1 MESLPDEPA
10 KPDPSI
16 PDGGGGVDRTMPSGG
31 GAADRTMPS
40 ASEGVD
46 RTIPPAAGDDPTMPP
61 AAARAASRSDARL
74 ERIGDCRIEKRLG
87 SGGFGDVWL
96 AVQENNLLK
105 RRVAIKLLKRGMD
118 SDAVL
123 ERFELER
130 KVLDSLNHP
139 NIARLLGGGVTEDGR
154 SYFIMEFV
162 EGLTLDLW
170 CQRQGL
176 KTEERLKLLRQVAS
190 ALAHAHERGIVHRD
204 IKPANVL
211 VGADGVPKLLD
222 FGIAKVIRPDTDQGD
237 RSHQTLP
244 GEIGP
249 LTPVYASP
257 EQLRG
262 EPLNAAT
269 DVYSMGVMM
278 YEILAGAPPFDFTK
292 SNFDEVRRQVCE
304 VMPPRPS
311 EMAWKTSHAGDA
323 SRSATTIRAGE
334 IARLRGDIDNMVLMA
349 MRKESQRRYGSMG
362 ALIADIDAHLDGQTV
377 SARPLTATYRASKW
391 VGRNRVRVLL
401 VIACLCA
408 VVGGAAWWVYAD
420 RAAKAREEARRV
432 EAEAQR
438 IAEESRKK
446 EEARI
451 AAQKAADE
459 QAAKKRDALA
469 ADESKLAID
478 PKAMAALQAA
488 EESARRRIKE
498 SPQDLAPVR
507 DLLVTLR
514 KKAVLFERA
523 RNLQDGLPV
532 TAEALAIARDILKRG
547 GTEDDRRQ
555 FVIALQSRC
564 DMLSAADMI
573 QEARVVAEENLSER
587 RKIREAKPDDVGNML
602 LVSKGLVRV
611 RECLVVEGELAKA
624 VEVDR
629 ELQQLR
635 KKVYMQRKSAN
646 KDPRVSASDERDW
659 MLANWFLACDCIAI
673 DALEEASEAAQ
684 EMKAIADERLRKEPE
699 DWEHSF
705 DVGLVHEVLC
715 MIAFQKNDLP
725 TALAE
730 AEQWVDAA
738 RAAVE
743 RSQSEN
749 LALKQLVG
757 GGIERARMLNG
768 LGRHDE
774 ALRKLRSEMGS
785 AERLRSGEA
794 ARSKGQSVS
803 DDLRLMAMA
812 EEIAALRGL
821 GNLQDARAV
830 ADAMAVVL
838 AQPNDGADWHRGVS
852 RGAMAAAFVA
862 QDPAARERL
871 ARKAMQSA
879 TRIGE
884 SIEEAAT
891 GEQMVRLLRELGK
904 VEEATQLAGK
914 VCAQLSKC
922 MAPRARALERGIC
935 AAPAA
940 APPQA
945 PATPTS
951 VAPAPKPMDPVSPA
965 RPANAPSAPA
975 AAPAPDRAAR
985 PGG

>member
-1 MESLPDEPA
+1 MPPA
-10 KPDPSI
+10 
-16 PDGGGGVDRTMPSGG
+16 
-31 GAADRTMPS
+31 
-40 ASEGVD
+40 GVD
-46 RTIPPAAGDDPTMPP
+46 RTIPPSAADDATVPPSAGRAAG
-61 AAARAASRSDARL
+61 RGEARL

-244 GEIGP
+244 GEVGP

-269 DVYSMGVMM
+269 DIYSMGVMM
-278 YEILAGAPPFDFTK
+278 YEVLAGAPPFDFSK
-292 SNFDEVRRQVCE
+292 CNFDEVRRQVCE
-304 VMPPRPS
+304 VMPPKPS
-311 EMAWKTSHAGDA
+311 EIAWKAAKGGDEARA
-323 SRSATTIRAGE
+323 STTIRAGE
-334 IARLRGDIDNMVLMA
+334 ITRLRGDIDNIVLMA
-349 MRKESQRRYGSMG
+349 MRKESQRRYGSMT
-362 ALIADIDAHLDGQTV
+362 ALIADIDAHLEERPV

-391 VGRNRVRVLL
+391 LGRNRVRVLL
-401 VIACLCA
+401 AVACLCA

-432 EAEAQR
+432 EEESRR
-438 IAEESRKK
+438 IAEEARKK
-446 EEARI
+446 EAERV

-478 PKAMAALQAA
+478 PKAMAALQTA
-488 EESARRRIKE
+488 EESARRRMKE
-498 SPQDLAPVR
+498 SPEDLAPAR

-514 KKAVLFERA
+514 KKAVLLERA

-532 TAEALAIARDILKRG
+532 TVEALAIARDILKRG
-547 GTEDDRRQ
+547 GTDDDRRQ

-573 QEARVVAEENLSER
+573 QEARVVAEENLAER

-635 KKVYMQRKSAN
+635 KKVYMQRKSAT

-673 DALEEASEAAQ
+673 DALDEATAAAE
-684 EMKAIADERLRKEPE
+684 EMKAIADARLRKEPD

-715 MIAFQKNDLP
+715 MIAFQRNDLSA
-725 TALAE
+725 ALAE

-738 RAAVE
+738 RAGVE

-768 LGRHDE
+768 LARHDE
-774 ALRKLRSEMGS
+774 ALRKLRADMGS

-812 EEIAALRGL
+812 EEIEALRGL
-821 GNLQDARAV
+821 GKLDEARSV
-830 ADAMAVVL
+830 ADSMAVVL

-852 RGAMAAAFVA
+852 RGAMAAARA
-862 QDPAARERL
+862 LQDPAARERL

-879 TRIGE
+879 GKIGE
-884 SIEEAAT
+884 PIEEAAA

-904 VEEATQLAGK
+904 ADEASQLAAK
-914 VCAQLSKC
+914 VCAQLAKC
-922 MAPRARALERGIC
+922 MAPRARVLERGIC
-935 AAPAA
+935 AVPAASQPNAPAIPA
-940 APPQA
+940 SAQPA
-945 PATPTS
+945 PAPI
-951 VAPAPKPMDPVSPA
+951 VAPAPSAKS
-965 RPANAPSAPA
+965 PSAPA
-975 AAPAPDRAAR
+975 VAPAPDRPAR
-985 PGG
+985 PGR